1 MKIITNVPELRRRQQ
16 LEHDDASDELE
27 LETLSSR
34 IPKLIGVLPD
44 VMRERPGGG
53 EKSSAALSVM
63 LAKLLDCMD
72 PLRPVCEN
80 EKKKVTLC
88 CCIADE

>member
-1 MKIITNVPELRRRQQ
+1 M
-16 LEHDDASDELE
+16 DASDELE

-44 VMRERPGGG
+44 VMRDRPGSG

-72 PLRPVCEN
+72 PLRPVRGIFA
-80 EKKKVTLC
+80 LIFFFLFA
-88 CCIADE
+88 IADASCL